1 MSAFRLLALYSPTIP
16 RALVMLTKMLL
27 LQDLRERRYHQE
39 RTVGSAGKPSGPGV
53 GGYWPVAQQDANAI
67 AMSVAYLIPALQKQV
82 DL

>member
-1 MSAFRLLALYSPTIP
+1 
-16 RALVMLTKMLL
+16 MLTKMLL

-67 AMSVAYLIPALQKQV
+67 AMSVAYLIPASVFSFPLPFQCRAS
-82 DL
+82 LYPIPS